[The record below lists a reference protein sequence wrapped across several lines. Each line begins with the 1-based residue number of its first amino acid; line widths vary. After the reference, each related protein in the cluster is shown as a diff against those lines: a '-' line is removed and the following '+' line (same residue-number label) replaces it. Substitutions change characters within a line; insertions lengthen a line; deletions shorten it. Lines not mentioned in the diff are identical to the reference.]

1 MALLSVT
8 HKPITGQAKQFDGT
22 LDAFLDII
30 NARPKNGLQAACR
43 FDEAGGFTS
52 LTLSGPNGTVAL
64 GLGDWVI
71 FPTDSS
77 QPAVRMTNTEAL
89 AAWQAT

>member
-30 NARPKNGLQAACR
+30 NARPKNGMQVTCR
-43 FDEAGGFTS
+43 FDEAGAFTS
-52 LTLSGPNGTVAL
+52 LNLSWQGANVAL
-64 GLGDWVI
+64 GLNDWVV
-71 FPTDSS
+71 FPADTS
-77 QPAVRMTNTEAL
+77 QPPIGLTNAEAL